1 MQDFVSVGR
10 MGEVVVDGDVLL
22 WRGRGLISRMIAT
35 AGRSEYS
42 HAGMAAWWHDELMC
56 LEVREFV
63 GGRCVTLGSQVEKC
77 SGRVDVYRL
86 ATQRRGDVSMTTA
99 VSKMKGFAGCEYGY
113 LHLMRAA
120 AIHAPVMRFWANR
133 KRGDNGTGPPFC
145 SEAVDR
151 AYLAAGL
158 DLVPRLRG
166 RLTEPADISR
176 SAALEYVCT
185 LRQ

>member
-10 MGEVVVDGDVLL
+10 MGEVVVDGDILL
-22 WRGRGLISRMIAT
+22 WRGRGLMSRMIAT

-42 HAGMAAWWHDELMC
+42 HAGMAAWWHDDLMC

-63 GGRCVTLGSQVEKC
+63 GGRCVTLESQVKRC

-86 ATQRRGDVSMTTA
+86 ATQRRGDVSMATA
-99 VSKMKGFAGCEYGY
+99 VSKMKGFA
-113 LHLMRAA
+113 
-120 AIHAPVMRFWANR
+120 
-133 KRGDNGTGPPFC
+133 GPPFC